1 MSIITLNII
10 RLLALSALAAIIAF
24 LLAPHLIRFLNK
36 NKFWKKEA
44 RNKTITG
51 EEATVFHSLHKDR
64 EVTVPRGG
72 GILVWLT
79 VLIVILLFYGLSF
92 FENPW
97 WLEKFNFL
105 PRESKEETWLPL
117 FTLIAAA
124 LVGLLDD
131 SLTVYGSFSENN
143 QKQKPGLLNKIK
155 LFFLWCGGKGKYV
168 GGGMK
173 FTRRLLIVALIG
185 LVGGWWFYAKLGW
198 ESIHIPLL
206 FSFPGGI
213 DLFLGWW
220 IIPFFVLVMVASWA
234 GGVIDGLD
242 GLSGGIFAS
251 IFGAFS
257 IIAFTQGKADLA
269 TFCAVIAGTLF
280 AFLWFN
286 IPPAKF
292 YMGETGILGLTSTM
306 AVVAFL
312 TDSVV
317 VLPIIAGI
325 MVISVGSII
334 LQLLSKK
341 IRGKKI
347 WLSTPIHH
355 HFEARGWLPHQVTM
369 RFWIIGI
376 VLAFLGVAIRLLG

>member
-1 MSIITLNII
+1 MTLFTFNLI
-10 RLLALSALAAIIAF
+10 RLLILSALATGIAF
-24 LLAPHLIRFLNK
+24 LLAPCLIRFLNK

-44 RNKTITG
+44 RRKTITG
-51 EEATVFHSLHKDR
+51 EEAEVFYSLHKER
-64 EVTVPRGG
+64 EVSVPRGG
-72 GILVWLT
+72 GALVWLT
-79 VLIVILLFYGLSF
+79 VLIIIFLFWGLSF
-92 FENPW
+92 LENPW
-97 WLEKFNFL
+97 WLKNFNFFS
-105 PRESKEETWLPL
+105 RAETWLPL
-117 FTLIAAA
+117 LTLIAAA
-124 LVGLLDD
+124 LVGLADD
-131 SLTVYGSFSENN
+131 VLQVN
-143 QKQKPGLLNKIK
+143 
-155 LFFLWCGGKGKYV
+155 GKGKYV

-173 FTRRLLIVALIG
+173 FTRRLLIVILIG

-198 ESIHIPLL
+198 HSIHIPLL
-206 FSFPGGI
+206 FDFPIGI
-213 DLFLGWW
+213 DLFLDYW
-220 IIPFFVLVMVASWA
+220 IVPFFVLVMVASWS

-257 IIAFTQGKADLA
+257 IIAFAQGKADLA

-286 IPPAKF
+286 IPPARF

-306 AVVAFL
+306 AVVSFL

-341 IRGKKI
+341 IRKKKI

-355 HFEARGWLPHQVTM
+355 HFEARGWPAHQVTM
-369 RFWIIGI
+369 RFWIISI
-376 VLAFLGVAIRLLG
+376 VLAFLGAAIRLLG